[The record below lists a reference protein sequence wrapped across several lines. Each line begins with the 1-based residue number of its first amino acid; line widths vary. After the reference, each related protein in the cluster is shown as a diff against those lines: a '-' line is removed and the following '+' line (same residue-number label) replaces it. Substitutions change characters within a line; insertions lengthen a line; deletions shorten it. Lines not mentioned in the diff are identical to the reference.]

1 MRALTHRQILVAA
14 NGILLLFFLVPD
26 PAHSVQQGWVDQI
39 AHRVQLEERLA
50 GLEPLSSGY
59 ERYLTQL
66 QSVRQALVQGQV
78 SAVQSEMG
86 RFVRM
91 VATKEGGIADSSAQ
105 SLLLYIGEVTPPEYL
120 DVTTTSHLRLIRE
133 KVTFRADTIEEVPA
147 EASYSGPVTPQTT
160 PWAAW
165 PFGWMGKGTVPSI
178 ITLGAGVLVLV
189 AVGVIA
195 LLFVGLGGASANGRS
210 ADHTK
215 DRTVAGLEK
224 KTHLAGSSRGAA

>member
-1 MRALTHRQILVAA
+1 MPSLADRQILVAA
-14 NGILLLFFLVPD
+14 NGVLLLLFLVPD
-26 PAHSVQQGWVDQI
+26 PVHSVQQGWVDQI
-39 AHRVQLEERLA
+39 AHRVQVEERLA
-50 GLEPLSSGY
+50 GREPLSSGY

-78 SAVQSEMG
+78 SAVQTEMG
-86 RFVRM
+86 RLVRM

-120 DVTTTSHLRLIRE
+120 DATTTSHLRLIRE

-165 PFGWMGKGTVPSI
+165 PFAWMGQGTVPSI

-195 LLFVGLGGASANGRS
+195 LLLVGVGGASVNGRS
-210 ADHTK
+210 ANQTK
-215 DRTVAGLEK
+215 DRTIERLEK
-224 KTHLAGSSRGAA
+224 KTQSTYS

>member
-1 MRALTHRQILVAA
+1 MRSLAHQQMLVAA
-14 NGILLLFFLVPD
+14 KGVFLLLCLVPA

-39 AHRVQLEERLA
+39 AQRVQREERLA
-50 GLEPLSSGY
+50 GGEAPTSGY

-78 SAVQSEMG
+78 SAVQTDMG
-86 RFVRM
+86 RLVRM
-91 VATKEGGIADSSAQ
+91 VATKEGGISDSTAQ

-120 DVTTTSHLRLIRE
+120 DATTTSHLRLIRE
-133 KVTFRADTIEEVPA
+133 KVTFRTDAIEEVPA
-147 EASYSGPVTPQTT
+147 EASYSVPVTPQIT

-165 PFGWMGKGTVPSI
+165 SFRWMGQGTVPSI

-195 LLFVGLGGASANGRS
+195 LLFVGVGGVSANGRS
-210 ADHTK
+210 ANQTK
-215 DRTVAGLEK
+215 DRTVEGLKK
-224 KTHLAGSSRGAA
+224 KTQLAGSSRGAV